1 MERLEKLYA
10 RVGRDSIPRPKLKSW
25 GDTIREQKEQKEKM
39 KQREQRERMVHQAEL
54 KLDAKVMENR
64 LPVSNPIPHGK

>member
-1 MERLEKLYA
+1 MEHLEKLYA

-39 KQREQRERMVHQAEL
+39 RQREKVGQQAES
-54 KLDAKVMENR
+54 KTLDAKVMENR